1 MNQTL
6 DKVVGPRIHPDE
18 WAAHRGRYLLPTAL
32 LVLAA
37 VMLLVSIF
45 LPFWHMQL
53 NAPQYP
59 GGLHVV
65 GYVNHMTGDV
75 HEIDEL
81 NHYIGMR
88 KLDEAAQFERST
100 AVMMITALSLLV
112 LGAVFIH
119 SKWAALLSVPAI
131 LFPAGFLLDLH
142 LWLSYFGNNLDP
154 TAPLSSSIK
163 PFTPPVLGT
172 GRVGQFETVATA
184 GPGLILAAVASG
196 VILIAL
202 WRHRAAYKPL
212 FEKQVQGGA
221 EVKPSP
227 EPKKSEVTE

>member
-6 DKVVGPRIHPDE
+6 KKVIGPRVHPDE
-18 WAAHRGRYLLPTAL
+18 WATHRGRYLQPTAL

-59 GGLHVV
+59 GGLHVA
-65 GYVNHMTGDV
+65 GYVNHLTGDV
-75 HEIDEL
+75 QEIDSL

-88 KLDEAAQFERST
+88 PLDEAAQLERSLS
-100 AVMMITALSLLV
+100 VMMITALSLLV

-131 LFPAGFLLDLH
+131 LFPVGFLVDLY

-172 GRVGQFETVATA
+172 GKVGQFETVASA
-184 GPGLILAAVASG
+184 GPGLILAAIASL

-202 WRHRAAYKPL
+202 WRHRSAYKPL
-212 FEKQVQGGA
+212 TEKRALSGGDISPQ
-221 EVKPSP
+221 KPD
-227 EPKKSEVTE
+227 VTV

>member
-1 MNQTL
+1 MAMNQTL
-6 DKVVGPRIHPDE
+6 KTVIGPRIHPDE

-59 GGLHVV
+59 GGLHVT
-65 GYVNHMTGDV
+65 GYVNRLVGDV
-75 HEIDEL
+75 AEIDSL

-88 KLDEAAQFERST
+88 PLDEAAQFERAT

-119 SKWAALLSVPAI
+119 SKWAALLSIPAI
-131 LFPAGFLLDLH
+131 LFPIGFLVDLH

-172 GRVGQFETVATA
+172 GKVGQFETIASA
-184 GPGLILAAVASG
+184 QSGLILAAVASL
-196 VILIAL
+196 VILVAL

-212 FEKQVQGGA
+212 MEKRIQSGGD
-221 EVKPSP
+221 ESP
-227 EPKKSEVTE
+227 PKKSDVTD

>member
-1 MNQTL
+1 MNQAIK
-6 DKVVGPRIHPDE
+6 KVIGPRITAEE
-18 WAAHRGRYLLPTAL
+18 WAAHRGRYLLPTVL

-65 GYVNHMTGDV
+65 GYVTHLTGDV

-88 KLDEAAQFERST
+88 KLEEAAQLERSLS
-100 AVMMITALSLLV
+100 VMMITALSLLV

-119 SKWAALLSVPAI
+119 SKWAALLSVPAVF
-131 LFPAGFLLDLH
+131 FPAGFLLDLY

-172 GRVGQFETVATA
+172 GKVGQFETVASA
-184 GPGLILAAVASG
+184 GPGLILAAVASV

-212 FEKQVQGGA
+212 LEKRTQSGGDTSPSS
-221 EVKPSP
+221 KPDGAD
-227 EPKKSEVTE
+227 

>member
-1 MNQTL
+1 MNQAL
-6 DKVVGPRIHPDE
+6 KKIIGPRVHPDE

-45 LPFWHMQL
+45 IPFWHMQL

-59 GGLHVV
+59 GGLHVT
-65 GYVNHMTGDV
+65 GYVNHLTGDV
-75 HEIDEL
+75 QEIDSL

-88 KLDEAAQFERST
+88 KLDEAAQLERSLS
-100 AVMMITALSLLV
+100 VMMITALSLLV

-131 LFPAGFLLDLH
+131 LFPVGFLADLH

-172 GRVGQFETVATA
+172 GKVGQFETVASA
-184 GPGLILAAVASG
+184 GPGLILAAVASV
-196 VILIAL
+196 VILVAL

-212 FEKQVQGGA
+212 LDKRAQSDSGA
-221 EVKPSP
+221 SP
-227 EPKKSEVTE
+227 PQKSDVTD

>member
-1 MNQTL
+1 MNQAL
-6 DKVVGPRIHPDE
+6 KKIVGPRIHPDE
-18 WAAHRGRYLLPTAL
+18 WAAHRGRYLLPSVL

-45 LPFWHMQL
+45 LPYWHMQL

-59 GGLHVV
+59 GGLHVI
-65 GYVNHMTGDV
+65 GYVNHLSGDV
-75 HEIDEL
+75 HEIDSL

-88 KLDEAAQFERST
+88 PLDEAAKFEKAT

-131 LFPAGFLLDLH
+131 LFPIGFLVDLY

-172 GRVGQFETVATA
+172 GKVGQFETVASA
-184 GPGLILAAVASG
+184 QSGLILAAAASL
-196 VILIAL
+196 VIIVAL

-212 FEKQVQGGA
+212 VDKRTEQSSGDD
-221 EVKPSP
+221 SP
-227 EPKKSEVTE
+227 PQKSDMTD

>member
-1 MNQTL
+1 MNQSL
-6 DKVVGPRIHPDE
+6 KKVLGPRITADE
-18 WAAHRGRYLLPTAL
+18 WAAHRGRYMLPTVL

-37 VMLLVSIF
+37 VMLVVSIF
-45 LPFWHMQL
+45 LPYWLMQL

-59 GGLHVV
+59 GGLRVT
-65 GYVNHMTGDV
+65 GYVNRMTGDV
-75 HEIDEL
+75 HEIDSL

-88 KLDEAAQFERST
+88 KLDEAAQLERSLS
-100 AVMMITALSLLV
+100 VMMITALSLLV

-131 LFPAGFLLDLH
+131 LFPAGFLIDLY

-172 GRVGQFETVATA
+172 GKVGQFETVASA
-184 GPGLILAAVASG
+184 GPGLILATVASV

-212 FEKQVQGGA
+212 LEKRTRGGA
-221 EVKPSP
+221 DTSP
-227 EPKKSEVTE
+227 PQEPDVTE

>member
-1 MNQTL
+1 MNQAL
-6 DKVVGPRIHPDE
+6 RKMVGPRIHPDE

-45 LPFWHMQL
+45 IPFWHMQL

-59 GGLHVV
+59 GGLHVT
-65 GYVNHMTGDV
+65 GYVNRLSGDV
-75 HEIDEL
+75 QEIDSL

-88 KLDEAAQFERST
+88 KLEEAAQLERSLS
-100 AVMMITALSLLV
+100 VMMITALSLLV

-131 LFPAGFLLDLH
+131 LFPVGFLVDLY

-172 GRVGQFETVATA
+172 GKVGQFETVASA
-184 GPGLILAAVASG
+184 GPGLILAAAASG
-196 VILIAL
+196 VILVAL

-212 FEKQVQGGA
+212 LEKRMQSVGEESPSKELDTGG
-221 EVKPSP
+221 
-227 EPKKSEVTE
+227 

>member
-1 MNQTL
+1 MKQAL
-6 DKVVGPRIHPDE
+6 KKVLGPRINADE
-18 WAAHRGRYLLPTAL
+18 WTAHRGRYLLPTAL

-37 VMLLVSIF
+37 VMLVVSIF
-45 LPFWHMQL
+45 LPFWSMTL

-59 GGLHVV
+59 GGLHVLAFL
-65 GYVNHMTGDV
+65 NRLTGDV
-75 HEIDEL
+75 HEIDGL

-88 KLDEAAQFERST
+88 PLGEAAQLERSLSI
-100 AVMMITALSLLV
+100 MMIVVLSLLV
-112 LGAVFIH
+112 FGAVFIH
-119 SKWAALLSVPAI
+119 NKWAALLSLPAV
-131 LFPAGFLLDLH
+131 LFPVGFLVDLY

-172 GRVGQFETVATA
+172 GKVGQFTTVAV
-184 GPGLILAAVASG
+184 PESGLILAAVASL

-212 FEKQVQGGA
+212 VEKQEAQSGGDTSPSS
-221 EVKPSP
+221 KPDGAD
-227 EPKKSEVTE
+227 

>member
-1 MNQTL
+1 MNQAIK
-6 DKVVGPRIHPDE
+6 KVIGPRITADE

-37 VMLLVSIF
+37 VMLVVSIF
-45 LPFWHMQL
+45 LPFWLMQL

-59 GGLHVV
+59 GGLHVT
-65 GYVNHMTGDV
+65 GYVNHLTGDV
-75 HEIDEL
+75 HEIDSL

-88 KLDEAAQFERST
+88 KLDEAAQLERSLS
-100 AVMMITALSLLV
+100 VMMITALSLLV

-131 LFPAGFLLDLH
+131 LFPVGFLVDLH

-172 GRVGQFETVATA
+172 GKVGQFETIASA
-184 GPGLILAAVASG
+184 GPGLILAAIASV

-212 FEKQVQGGA
+212 VEKQQQSVAGDSPPAQGDG
-221 EVKPSP
+221 
-227 EPKKSEVTE
+227 TD

>member
-1 MNQTL
+1 MNQAIK
-6 DKVVGPRIHPDE
+6 KVIGPRITADE
-18 WAAHRGRYLLPTAL
+18 WAAHRGRYLLPTGL

-37 VMLLVSIF
+37 MMLLVSIF
-45 LPFWHMQL
+45 MPFWNMAL

-65 GYVNHMTGDV
+65 GYVNRITGDV

-88 KLDEAAQFERST
+88 KLDEAAQLEKSLSI
-100 AVMMITALSLLV
+100 MMIVALSLLV
-112 LGAVFIH
+112 VGAVFIH
-119 SKWAALLSVPAI
+119 NRWAALLTLPA
-131 LFPAGFLLDLH
+131 LTFPAGFLLDLH

-154 TAPLSSSIK
+154 TAPLSNAIK

-172 GRVGQFETVATA
+172 GTVGQFTTVATP
-184 GPGLILAAVASG
+184 GPGLILATVASV

-212 FEKQVQGGA
+212 VEQQAPSGA
-221 EVKPSP
+221 GTSPSG
-227 EPKKSEVTE
+227 EPNLAD